1 MASIDLPNAT
11 MEVAVFHGNERIT
24 IERISIPD
32 ASAGEVLVR
41 VSRTALCG
49 SDFKLWHKGAEFTA
63 GHEIFGVVEQ
73 PGHRMHDRRCA
84 VYIPVHCDHCAAC
97 RRGDTQMCLEVSS
110 LIGWNRPGGYAEYLS
125 VPENCLL
132 PVPDD
137 IEDSLAPLLL
147 DTIGTS
153 AHAVRFVS
161 RVMPA
166 QEAGPVLVTGVGPV
180 GLGVIVALRDAGYS
194 DIHVSDPNVWRLKMA
209 QAFGAKIHPVGDVS
223 RRFALIVECSGSHAA
238 RNLGIEVVLPRGA
251 LVLVGENAAPWTIE
265 ESKVFRRK
273 DFYMIRTFYFP
284 IGDLEPNIALLRR
297 YKDEYR
303 VLVDGEFGLRALPE
317 NFARFASG
325 GLIKPVLA
333 LEKR

>member
-1 MASIDLPNAT
+1 MTVFDRTNAT
-11 MEVAVFHGNERIT
+11 MEAAVFHGAERIT
-24 IERISIPD
+24 IQRVKIPD
-32 ASAGEVLVR
+32 VGPGEVLVR

-63 GHEIFGVVEQ
+63 GHEIFGIVEQ
-73 PGHRMHDRRCA
+73 PGHPMHGRRCA
-84 VYIPVHCDHCAAC
+84 VYIPVHCGRCAAC
-97 RRGDTQMCLEVSS
+97 RRGDTQMCLEISS
-110 LIGWNRPGGYAEYLS
+110 LIGWNRPGGYAEYLP

-161 RVMPA
+161 RVVPSD
-166 QEAGPVLVTGVGPV
+166 ESGPVLVTGAGPV
-180 GLGVIVALRDAGYS
+180 GLGVILALRDAGYS
-194 DIHVSDPNVWRLKMA
+194 DIHVSDPNAERLKIA
-209 QAFGAKIHPVGDVS
+209 QALGAQSHPVGDTS
-223 RRFALIVECSGSHAA
+223 KRFALILECSGAHAA

-265 ESKVFRRK
+265 EGKIFRRK

-284 IGDLEPNIALLRR
+284 IGDFEPNIALLRR
-297 YKDEYR
+297 YRDEYR
-303 VLVDGEFGLRALPE
+303 IFVDGEFGLRDLPQ
-317 NFARFASG
+317 NFARFAEG
-325 GLIKPVLA
+325 RLIKPVLA
-333 LEKR
+333 LEPR

>member
-1 MASIDLPNAT
+1 MATTDQTNAT
-11 MEVAVFHGNERIT
+11 MEAAVFHGNERIT
-24 IERISIPD
+24 IERIRIPD
-32 ASAGEVLVR
+32 VAAGEVLVR

-73 PGHRMHDRRCA
+73 PSHRMHGRRCA
-84 VYIPVHCDHCAAC
+84 VYIPVHCGRCAAC

-110 LIGWNRPGGYAEYLS
+110 LIGWNRPGGYAEYLP

-161 RVMPA
+161 RVVPPE
-166 QEAGPVLVTGVGPV
+166 EAGPVLVTGAGPV
-180 GLGVIVALRDAGYS
+180 GLGVILALRDAGYADVS
-194 DIHVSDPNVWRLKMA
+194 VSDPNAERLRLA
-209 QAFGAKIHPVGDVS
+209 EALGAKSHPVGDAG
-223 RRFALIVECSGSHAA
+223 RRFALIMECSGAHAA

-265 ESKVFRRK
+265 EGKVFRRK
-273 DFYMIRTFYFP
+273 DFHMIRTFYFP
-284 IGDLEPNIALLRR
+284 LRDFEPNVALLRR

-303 VLVDGEFGLRALPE
+303 VLVDGEFGLPELPQ
-317 NFARFASG
+317 NFARFAAG
-325 GLIKPVLA
+325 KLIKPVLA
-333 LEKR
+333 LGRH

>member
-1 MASIDLPNAT
+1 MTSLPNSIMQA
-11 MEVAVFHGNERIT
+11 AVFHGHERIT
-24 IERISIPD
+24 IERVRMPD
-32 ASAGEVLVR
+32 VGKSEVLVR

-73 PGHRMHDRRCA
+73 PGHCMHGQRCA
-84 VYIPVHCDHCAAC
+84 VYIPLHCGHCAAC
-97 RRGDTQMCLEVSS
+97 QRGDTQMCLEISS
-110 LIGWNRPGGYAEYLS
+110 LIGWNRPGGYAEYVP

-153 AHAVRFVS
+153 GHAVRFSS
-161 RVMPA
+161 RIVPPR
-166 QEAGPVLVTGVGPV
+166 ESGPVLVTGAGPV
-180 GLGVIVALRDAGYS
+180 GLGVVLALKSCGYD
-194 DIHVSDPNVWRLKMA
+194 DIRVSDPNTARLKIA
-209 QAFGAKIHPVGDVS
+209 QSFDARAHPVGDTS
-223 RRFALIVECSGSHAA
+223 QRFALIIECSGAHAA

-251 LVLVGENAAPWTIE
+251 LVLVGENAAPWIIE

-273 DFYMIRTFYFP
+273 DFHMIRTFYFP
-284 IGDLEPNIALLRR
+284 IEDFIPNIHLLRR

-303 VLVDGEFGLRALPE
+303 VLVDGEFGLSTLPE
-317 NFARFASG
+317 NFARFARGES
-325 GLIKPVLA
+325 IKPVLA
-333 LEKR
+333 LD

>member
-1 MASIDLPNAT
+1 M
-11 MEVAVFHGNERIT
+11 
-24 IERISIPD
+24 
-32 ASAGEVLVR
+32 
-41 VSRTALCG
+41 
-49 SDFKLWHKGAEFTA
+49 
-63 GHEIFGVVEQ
+63 
-73 PGHRMHDRRCA
+73 
-84 VYIPVHCDHCAAC
+84 
-97 RRGDTQMCLEVSS
+97 
-110 LIGWNRPGGYAEYLS
+110 
-125 VPENCLL
+125 
-132 PVPDD
+132 
-137 IEDSLAPLLL
+137 
-147 DTIGTS
+147 
-153 AHAVRFVS
+153 
-161 RVMPA
+161 
-166 QEAGPVLVTGVGPV
+166 
-180 GLGVIVALRDAGYS
+180 
-194 DIHVSDPNVWRLKMA
+194 
-209 QAFGAKIHPVGDVS
+209 
-223 RRFALIVECSGSHAA
+223 ECSGSHAA